1 MTSNI
6 AMILDGSV
14 LKMLTKLSLPNFLGV
29 SSMPLVIIA
38 DVYFISQ
45 LGNISLA
52 SLALVFP
59 FISLMQMMS
68 AGAIGGATTSSISRF
83 TGAGLNE
90 SANSAA
96 WHAVIIAVIFSVFY
110 TVIFVFFPNS
120 VLFFWVF
127 LGFKLYFE
135 QGPENR

>member
-14 LKMLTKLSLPNFLGV
+14 LKMLTKLSLPNSLGV

-68 AGAIGGATTSSISRF
+68 AG
-83 TGAGLNE
+83 
-90 SANSAA
+90 
-96 WHAVIIAVIFSVFY
+96 
-110 TVIFVFFPNS
+110 
-120 VLFFWVF
+120 
-127 LGFKLYFE
+127 
-135 QGPENR
+135 Q

>member
-1 MTSNI
+1 MKNNI
-6 AMILDGSV
+6 AIILNGSV
-14 LKMLTKLSLPNFLGV
+14 LKMLTKLSLPNFIGV

-68 AGAIGGATTSSISRF
+68 AGAIGGATTTSITRIV
-83 TGAGLNE
+83 GAGLDE
-90 SANSAA
+90 RAN
-96 WHAVIIAVIFSVFY
+96 
-110 TVIFVFFPNS
+110 
-120 VLFFWVF
+120 
-127 LGFKLYFE
+127 
-135 QGPENR
+135 

>member
-1 MTSNI
+1 
-6 AMILDGSV
+6 
-14 LKMLTKLSLPNFLGV
+14 
-29 SSMPLVIIA
+29 MPLVIIA

-110 TVIFVFFPNS
+110 TVIFVFFPKLLCLEQLEVKRFALTFQQLYPYDIHHALLD
-120 VLFFWVF
+120 VL
-127 LGFKLYFE
+127 LSLTY
-135 QGPENR
+135 

>member
-68 AGAIGGATTSSISRF
+68 AGAIG
-83 TGAGLNE
+83 
-90 SANSAA
+90 
-96 WHAVIIAVIFSVFY
+96 
-110 TVIFVFFPNS
+110 
-120 VLFFWVF
+120 
-127 LGFKLYFE
+127 
-135 QGPENR
+135 